1 MTDTPVRPTVAVLEH
16 SAGGEPLI
24 AALSA
29 AGADAFSTTDPNQ
42 AAAASGLVLPGG
54 ADFDH
59 AVAGL
64 KRFKGERIVGQRLA
78 GGRPLLAVGTGMY
91 VLFDRAVR
99 GRRETA
105 GLGEWPGDVVETD
118 FAPGDYAV
126 EPAAGSRLF
135 ADADTFAFDGPLA
148 VRAFPLAEDDFIA
161 YPKLTWADV
170 NGQRVLAAVEN
181 GPLSAVAFN
190 PAASGEAGLKVLRNW
205 ITQLPEPT
213 HA

>member
-16 SAGGEPLI
+16 SAGGESLI

-54 ADFDH
+54 ADFDD

-64 KRFKGERIVGQRLA
+64 KRIKGERIVGQRLA
-78 GGRPLLAVGTGMY
+78 GGRPLLAVGTGMH

-105 GLGEWPGDVVETD
+105 GLGEWPGDVVEAS
-118 FAPGDYAV
+118 FAQGDYAV
-126 EPAAGSRLF
+126 EPAAGSQLF
-135 ADADTFAFDGPLA
+135 TETDTFRFDGPLA
-148 VRAFPLAEDDFIA
+148 VQEFPLAEDDFIA
-161 YPKLTWADV
+161 YPKLTWADLA
-170 NGQRVLAAVEN
+170 GQRVLAGVEN
-181 GPLSAVAFN
+181 GALSAVAFN
-190 PAASGEAGLKVLRNW
+190 PADSGEAGLKVLHNW
-205 ITQLPEPT
+205 ITQLPESA

>member
-1 MTDTPVRPTVAVLEH
+1 MTETAVRPTVAVLEY
-16 SAGGEPLI
+16 SGGTEPLI
-24 AALSA
+24 DALNA
-29 AGADAFSTTDPNQ
+29 AGAIVFATTDPNE

-54 ADFDH
+54 ADFDG

-64 KRFKGERIVGQRLA
+64 KQIKGERIVGQRLA

-105 GLGEWPGDVVETD
+105 GLGEWPGDVVEAD
-118 FAPGDYAV
+118 VSGAHRVAPA
-126 EPAAGSRLF
+126 EGSRLF
-135 ADADTFAFDGPLA
+135 AGAETFLFDGPLA
-148 VRAFPLAEDDFIA
+148 VKTFPLAEDEFIV
-161 YPKLTWADV
+161 YPTLTWADAD
-170 NGQRVLAAVEN
+170 GQRVLAGVEN
-181 GPLSAVAFN
+181 GPLWAVAFD

-205 ITQLPEPT
+205 ITQLPESA